1 MSTDYEKKYNS
12 LKQEYDQYKLDNDE
26 ICKEYES
33 YIKELTESIETFKK
47 EKINLQSQVSQLE
60 TDQKNFEKEKDS
72 LLSRNKDKISDIQNL
87 NKQIEK
93 LKSELKKIKEEKNL
107 VKDKIIAL
115 ETDNDHYQNKL
126 RQDEALIEDL
136 NSQLESAL
144 EENITLQ
151 TEFELYKQHNEEA
164 LIRKDQ
170 EIKDFQNDII
180 NKEKIIQRLNDKR
193 VNNLKEL
200 KQKLLFF

>member
-72 LLSRNKDKISDIQNL
+72 LLSRNKDKISDI
-87 NKQIEK
+87 
-93 LKSELKKIKEEKNL
+93 
-107 VKDKIIAL
+107 
-115 ETDNDHYQNKL
+115 
-126 RQDEALIEDL
+126 
-136 NSQLESAL
+136 
-144 EENITLQ
+144 
-151 TEFELYKQHNEEA
+151 
-164 LIRKDQ
+164 
-170 EIKDFQNDII
+170 
-180 NKEKIIQRLNDKR
+180 
-193 VNNLKEL
+193 
-200 KQKLLFF
+200 